1 MSEYKGRKI
10 ADEVTADYA
19 GFILAEKARKEKKQM
34 SEEKK
39 KTNEGGEKRM
49 REREIEQK
57 LRREVEK
64 RGGRCFKFLS
74 SVSGVPDRILLLPG
88 GLVIFVEL
96 KKEGEKPRKLQEVQ
110 MRKIRELGFRVR
122 VVDSEQ
128 EIQELMREIEE
139 EWKS

>member
-1 MSEYKGRKI
+1 MG
-10 ADEVTADYA
+10 T
-19 GFILAEKARKEKKQM
+19 GARK
-34 SEEKK
+34 
-39 KTNEGGEKRM
+39 KTTGKEKRNKRDGAVPRRAGLREIKEIKIM
-49 REREIEQK
+49 RERDVEQK

-128 EIQELMREIEE
+128 GIQELMREIEE
-139 EWKS
+139 AWKS

>member
-1 MSEYKGRKI
+1 MG
-10 ADEVTADYA
+10 
-19 GFILAEKARKEKKQM
+19 KEKKQ
-34 SEEKK
+34 
-39 KTNEGGEKRM
+39 M
-49 REREIEQK
+49 REREIEHK

-128 EIQELMREIEE
+128 RIQELMRERED
-139 EWKS
+139 WKS

>member
-1 MSEYKGRKI
+1 M
-10 ADEVTADYA
+10 
-19 GFILAEKARKEKKQM
+19 ARRNRSEKKTTG
-34 SEEKK
+34 K
-39 KTNEGGEKRM
+39 GKRNKRDGAVPRRAGLREIKVM
-49 REREIEQK
+49 RERDVEQK

>member
-1 MSEYKGRKI
+1 MSEG
-10 ADEVTADYA
+10 
-19 GFILAEKARKEKKQM
+19 KEK
-34 SEEKK
+34 
-39 KTNEGGEKRM
+39 KRM

-64 RGGRCFKFLS
+64 RNGRCFKFLS

-122 VVDSEQ
+122 VVNSEQ

>member
-1 MSEYKGRKI
+1 
-10 ADEVTADYA
+10 
-19 GFILAEKARKEKKQM
+19 
-34 SEEKK
+34 
-39 KTNEGGEKRM
+39 M

-57 LRREVEK
+57 LKKETEK
-64 RGGRCFKFLS
+64 HRGMCFKFLS

-128 EIQELMREIEE
+128 GIQELMREIEA

>member
-1 MSEYKGRKI
+1 M
-10 ADEVTADYA
+10 
-19 GFILAEKARKEKKQM
+19 ARRNR
-34 SEEKK
+34 SKK
-39 KTNEGGEKRM
+39 KTTGERKRNKRDGAVPRRAGLREIKEIKFM
-49 REREIEQK
+49 RERDVEQK

-128 EIQELMREIEE
+128 GIQELMREIEK

>member
-128 EIQELMREIEE
+128 EIQKLMREIEE

>member
-1 MSEYKGRKI
+1 MREI
-10 ADEVTADYA
+10 
-19 GFILAEKARKEKKQM
+19 KEIKF
-34 SEEKK
+34 
-39 KTNEGGEKRM
+39 M
-49 REREIEQK
+49 RERDVEQK